1 MPKSAGISPTFL
13 PKPMAQ
19 NPLSHRC
26 ICFHPDFWYASASS
40 SRHYGIYYSKCI
52 PYMLHCAGPASPW
65 KRPTK
70 HDLPHPTVQ
79 DDITLRLFSVGRL
92 HHSNTSGK
100 STLQFQPVPVR
111 EHRFHSPCGIPRCFR
126 CHTECA
132 FPWFRLT
139 LNVMSYKCNSSQRKH
154 LIISSLCVDVTSDEF
169 LWKIFPLL
177 FHVMINA
184 FGLCYVSYRLFFSF
198 HAKAYL
204 LSAERCPFDTR
215 KMTFYKVKCC

>member
-52 PYMLHCAGPASPW
+52 PYMLHCAGPDSPW

-100 STLQFQPVPVR
+100 STLQFQPVPVQA
-111 EHRFHSPCGIPRCFR
+111 HRFHSPCGIPRCFR

-132 FPWFRLT
+132 FPDWFSAPPSHVLRFCGFHP
-139 LNVMSYKCNSSQRKH
+139 VP
-154 LIISSLCVDVTSDEF
+154 
-169 LWKIFPLL
+169 WKTWATVGVRHHRQP
-177 FHVMINA
+177 
-184 FGLCYVSYRLFFSF
+184 CWYR
-198 HAKAYL
+198 HW
-204 LSAERCPFDTR
+204 
-215 KMTFYKVKCC
+215 